1 MTQHKP
7 YVTTS
12 QGSSRGSTA
21 RPALTADETAG
32 ALHRTRFG
40 FLAQKQEHQFG
51 RVVGVTNSVA
61 LAVCIQPLP
70 HWPGWIDACQPM
82 HYYRLPIV
90 MHVFSCYIVMSVNP
104 YIMVGKT

>member
-40 FLAQKQEHQFG
+40 FLAQKQEFQFG

-61 LAVCIQPLP
+61 LAVC
-70 HWPGWIDACQPM
+70 
-82 HYYRLPIV
+82 RLYTAVTSLAWMDRRVSTHAV